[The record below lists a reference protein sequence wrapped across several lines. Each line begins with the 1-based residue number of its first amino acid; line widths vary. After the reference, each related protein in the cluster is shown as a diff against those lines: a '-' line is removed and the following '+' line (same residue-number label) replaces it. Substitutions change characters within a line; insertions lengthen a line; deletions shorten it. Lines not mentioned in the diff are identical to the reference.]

1 MRTQL
6 IGLLF
11 LGLTSLTQA
20 QSTSETDFESE
31 SVDLK
36 DIIISTNS
44 RYMNKVYDENS
55 SVVVKKLEQIV
66 ASYDITTSDQY
77 SSELDR
83 YSVNFKTPTSTKI
96 NATYDKDGTLLSSK
110 ETYEDILLPH
120 SILRSLVKEYPG
132 WKLHSNTYKV
142 SYDHRRD
149 TKKVYKIQVRKD
161 GQKKNLKINVEGN
174 MAIVSVDYD

>member
-55 SVVVKKLEQIV
+55 
-66 ASYDITTSDQY
+66 
-77 SSELDR
+77 
-83 YSVNFKTPTSTKI
+83 
-96 NATYDKDGTLLSSK
+96 
-110 ETYEDILLPH
+110 
-120 SILRSLVKEYPG
+120 
-132 WKLHSNTYKV
+132 
-142 SYDHRRD
+142 
-149 TKKVYKIQVRKD
+149 
-161 GQKKNLKINVEGN
+161 
-174 MAIVSVDYD
+174 